1 MILEPGLKG
10 DMLRHSTTWS
20 AMMSDLIK
28 PASTSYAD
36 VFDLVAA
43 TVDPG
48 SPAVIC
54 DGEWTDWQTFHA
66 RSDAL
71 AGALLRR
78 GLAPGSK
85 VALYMRNGADYL
97 IAFAACFKARLVS
110 VNINYRYG
118 PGELS
123 YLLSNADAEAVIF
136 DAEFSG
142 TLEKANS
149 STLKQKISARGSAP
163 EAEAIEKLYAEAP
176 QPLPAGRSGDDI
188 FLLYTGGTT
197 GMPKGVMWPS
207 QSMWEALASARRAGL
222 NDPSAMTLEALA
234 VLLRGS
240 KTQPAY
246 YIAPP
251 VMHGTGLFSAVSVLS
266 RGGAVVCS
274 AAKSFDATAALRA
287 IEAHRCSGVVIV
299 GDAFARP
306 IVDAL
311 DAAPG
316 AFDLTCVEAIVSSG
330 MMWSHEAKQGL
341 LKHMPGAVLSDGLG
355 ASEASSIAF
364 SVTTKD
370 IVPEAARFS
379 PVDVIVVDPET
390 FEPVEAG
397 SGKIGVIAKAG
408 ALPLGYY
415 KDPERTASTYSII
428 NGIRRMISG
437 DHARLEAD
445 GTITLLGRG
454 NHCINTAGE
463 KVYPEEVEE
472 VLKQFPGI
480 IDALVF
486 GETDPRLGQ
495 RVVAIVS
502 RKADTDHEE
511 LTAFA
516 RQKLAGYKVPKSIKV
531 VDQVPRGPN
540 GKADYPSAR
549 GLFLEK

>member
-1 MILEPGLKG
+1 MPEPNL
-10 DMLRHSTTWS
+10 
-20 AMMSDLIK
+20 
-28 PASTSYAD
+28 PASISYGD

-43 TVDPG
+43 TIDPD
-48 SPAVIC
+48 SPAIIC
-54 DGEWTDWQTFHA
+54 DDDKTNWETFQA

-71 AGALLRR
+71 ASALLRR

-97 IAFAACFKARLVS
+97 IAFAACFKSRLVS

-123 YLLSNADAEAVIF
+123 YLLSNAEAEAVIF
-136 DAEFSG
+136 DAEFSQ
-142 TLEKANS
+142 TLEQAEAS
-149 STLKQKISARGSAP
+149 ALKLKISARGPAP
-163 EAEAIEKLYAEAP
+163 NAEAIDTLYAEAP
-176 QPLPAGRSGDDI
+176 GLLPSGRSGEDI

-222 NDPSAMTLEALA
+222 NDPSAMTLDALER
-234 VLLRGS
+234 LLRAS

-251 VMHGTGLFSAVSVLS
+251 VMHGTGLFSAISVLS

-274 AAKSFDATAALRA
+274 AAKSFDAEAALRA

-306 IVDAL
+306 ILDAL

-316 AFDLTCVEAIVSSG
+316 AYDLSCVEAIVSSG

-341 LKHMPGAVLSDGLG
+341 LKHMPQAVLSDGLG

-415 KDPERTASTYSII
+415 KDPERTAATYRII
-428 NGIRRMISG
+428 GGVRRMISG
-437 DHARLEAD
+437 DHARLETD

-480 IDALVF
+480 VDALVF
-486 GETDPRLGQ
+486 GQTDPRLGQ

-502 RKADTDHEE
+502 QKTRTDLDA
-511 LTAFA
+511 LTTFA
-516 RQKLAGYKVPKSIKV
+516 RQKLAGYKVPKAIKV

-540 GKADYPSAR
+540 GKADYPSAK
-549 GLFLEK
+549 GLFF